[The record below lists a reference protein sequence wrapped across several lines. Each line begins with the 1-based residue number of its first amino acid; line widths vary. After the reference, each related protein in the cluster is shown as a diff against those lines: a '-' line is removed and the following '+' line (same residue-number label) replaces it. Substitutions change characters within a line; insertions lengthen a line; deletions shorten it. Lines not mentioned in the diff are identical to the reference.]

1 MVLVKSQ
8 QANCD
13 NLMIVQSNMWIEVVD
28 CAIFHCLLLMM
39 LIAMIREMITMH
51 FVPNICQRMF
61 FHSEVRIVLYMKI
74 KTFFNSFLHCCM

>member
-1 MVLVKSQ
+1 MVLVKSH

-61 FHSEVRIVLYMKI
+61 FHSEVRIVLYMK
-74 KTFFNSFLHCCM
+74 

>member
-1 MVLVKSQ
+1 MVLVKNQ

-13 NLMIVQSNMWIEVVD
+13 NLMIVQSDMWIEVVD

-39 LIAMIREMITMH
+39 LFAMIREMIAMH

-61 FHSEVRIVLYMKI
+61 FHSEVRIVSVYEK